1 MLDTRYS
8 ILDTRYSILDTRY
21 SILNTQYP
29 ASSIQHP
36 VSSIQYPVSSIQYP
50 ASRTEV
56 KKMNKPR
63 EIILRLVA
71 DGKITVEEADE
82 LLDAIERGKEDF
94 FTDFLGKEQ
103 ARRAGQ
109 EAAKARAKMYYDVH
123 RPGAEGRARQDPTR
137 ARARVSR
144 PRRRGTEFNFPWQE
158 TDWQWPWNN
167 PDWQWPWESPDWKW
181 PWDKPDVRGPAS
193 TLEVPEEAQLK
204 IRADGGDLSIR
215 STDGELLRFANP
227 RAANIIGTED
237 KTIHISSQ
245 GHDLGIEVP
254 AKVISME
261 IALKG
266 GDLKVQDLKSELAA
280 NVDSGDMDISR
291 ATGNIQASVDGGDIH
306 LADIESREVE
316 ARTDNGDIYLN
327 ILPAVEEGSI
337 VLSSES
343 GDISL
348 FLPPDSRCQISASAP
363 GGEISHNLPPES
375 VESAD
380 EAEKNLSAK
389 LDDGGADIVLSTET
403 GDISIKI

>member
-1 MLDTRYS
+1 
-8 ILDTRYSILDTRY
+8 
-21 SILNTQYP
+21 
-29 ASSIQHP
+29 
-36 VSSIQYPVSSIQYP
+36 
-50 ASRTEV
+50 
-56 KKMNKPR
+56 MNKPR

-94 FTDFLGKEQ
+94 FTDLFGKEP

-109 EAAKARAKMYYDVH
+109 EAARA
-123 RPGAEGRARQDPTR
+123 R

-144 PRRRGTEFNFPWQE
+144 PRRRPASERGPQFNFPWQE

-181 PWDKPDVRGPAS
+181 PWGKPDVRGPAS
-193 TLEVPEEAQLK
+193 TLEVPDEAQLK
-204 IRADGGDLSIR
+204 IRADGGDLRIR
-215 STDGELLRFANP
+215 STDGELLKFANP
-227 RAANIIGTED
+227 RAASVIGTED

-245 GHDLGIEVP
+245 GNDLGIEVP
-254 AKVISME
+254 AKIVSME
-261 IALKG
+261 IALRG

-280 NVDSGDMDISR
+280 NVAGGDMDISR
-291 ATGNIQASVDGGDIH
+291 ATGNIQASIDGGDIH
-306 LADIESREVE
+306 LADIQSGEVE
-316 ARTDNGDIYLN
+316 ARTDSGDIYLN

-348 FLPPDSRCQISASAP
+348 FLPPDSRCQISASVP

-380 EAEKNLSAK
+380 EAEKSLSAK
-389 LDDGGADIVLSTET
+389 LNDGGADIVLSTET
-403 GDISIKI
+403 GDISIKM